1 MPRRRP
7 IALAAVGSAEVRAS
21 LDNLAG
27 YCDLRRLRVVTIL
40 LARASRVRR
49 SAACLQPVDG
59 PLPYIAD
66 QVADT
71 LLVWREGGH
80 GGSALAVAL
89 GAVLVWECALP
100 GVGHVTSVRRK
111 FVTPGK
117 FDAVKPVTRRVF
129 MFSFRWQLLV
139 GPGDIGEHVDEIRVD
154 DRMIIET
161 IDAALR
167 PVRVAPV
174 NAFEGRCDLSRSST
188 GDAGGWNTNKPA

>member
-1 MPRRRP
+1 LM
-7 IALAAVGSAEVRAS
+7 LG
-21 LDNLAG
+21 
-27 YCDLRRLRVVTIL
+27 RV
-40 LARASRVRR
+40 
-49 SAACLQPVDG
+49 PVDG

-66 QVADT
+66 QVADA

-80 GGSALAVAL
+80 GGSALAVVL
-89 GAVLVWECALP
+89 GAVLMWECALP

-117 FDAVKPVTRRVF
+117 FGAVKPVTRRIF
-129 MFSFRWQLLV
+129 IFSFRWQPPV

-174 NAFEGRCDLSRSST
+174 NAYEGRCDLSRSST
-188 GDAGGWNTNKPA
+188 GNAGGWNTNKPA